1 MKRALRILELIG
13 ITILAFLLFLLVWSP
28 MVLLMFIFGMIVLL
42 MTSSIPWVG
51 YSLFIIFS
59 ILTIL
64 KFIIDIDFSNK
75 NGTL

>member
-1 MKRALRILELIG
+1 MKRTLRILELIG

-28 MVLLMFIFGMIVLL
+28 MVLVMFIFGMVGLFI
-42 MTSSIPWVG
+42 TPWLG
-51 YSLFIIFS
+51 YPLFIIFS
-59 ILTIL
+59 ILIIL

>member
-1 MKRALRILELIG
+1 MKRALRIIELIG

-59 ILTIL
+59 ILIIL
-64 KFIIDIDFSNK
+64 KFIIDILNE

>member
-28 MVLLMFIFGMIVLL
+28 MVLVMFIFGMVGLFI
-42 MTSSIPWVG
+42 TPWLG
-51 YSLFIIFS
+51 YPLFIIFS
-59 ILTIL
+59 ILIIL

>member
-28 MVLLMFIFGMIVLL
+28 MVLVMFIFGMIGLFL
-42 MTSSIPWVG
+42 TPWLG

-59 ILTIL
+59 ILIIL
-64 KFIIDIDFSNK
+64 KFIIDIDVSNK

>member
-28 MVLLMFIFGMIVLL
+28 MVLVMFIFGMI
-42 MTSSIPWVG
+42 G
-51 YSLFIIFS
+51 LFITPWLGYPLLTAFS
-59 ILTIL
+59 ILIIL

>member
-28 MVLLMFIFGMIVLL
+28 MVLVMFIFGMIGLFI
-42 MTSSIPWVG
+42 TPWLG
-51 YSLFIIFS
+51 YSLLAAFS
-59 ILTIL
+59 ILIIL
-64 KFIIDIDFSNK
+64 KFIIDLLNE

>member
-28 MVLLMFIFGMIVLL
+28 MVLLLFIVGMVGLFI
-42 MTSSIPWVG
+42 TPWLG
-51 YSLFIIFS
+51 YPLIIIFS
-59 ILTIL
+59 IFVIL
-64 KFIIDIDFSNK
+64 KFIIDLLNE

>member
-1 MKRALRILELIG
+1 MKRTLRILELIG

-28 MVLLMFIFGMIVLL
+28 MVLIMFIFGMIGLFI
-42 MTSSIPWVG
+42 TPWLG
-51 YSLFIIFS
+51 YPIFIIFI
-59 ILTIL
+59 ILIIL

>member
-28 MVLLMFIFGMIVLL
+28 MVLVMFIFGMVGLFI
-42 MTSSIPWVG
+42 TPWLG
-51 YSLFIIFS
+51 YSLFIIFC
-59 ILTIL
+59 ILIIL
-64 KFIIDIDFSNK
+64 KFIIDLLNE

>member
-1 MKRALRILELIG
+1 MKRALRIFELLG

-28 MVLLMFIFGMIVLL
+28 MVLVMFIFGMIGLFI
-42 MTSSIPWVG
+42 TPWLG

-59 ILTIL
+59 ILIIL
-64 KFIIDIDFSNK
+64 KFIIDLLNE

>member
-28 MVLLMFIFGMIVLL
+28 MVLVIFIFGMIGLFI
-42 MTSSIPWVG
+42 TPWLG
-51 YSLFIIFS
+51 YPLFIIFS

>member
-28 MVLLMFIFGMIVLL
+28 MVLLMFIFAMIGLF
-42 MTSSIPWVG
+42 IAPWLG
-51 YSLFIIFS
+51 YPLFIIFS
-59 ILTIL
+59 ILIIL

>member
-28 MVLLMFIFGMIVLL
+28 MVLVMFIFGMIGLII
-42 MTSSIPWVG
+42 TPWLG
-51 YSLFIIFS
+51 YSMFIIFC
-59 ILTIL
+59 ILIIL
-64 KFIIDIDFSNK
+64 KFIIDLLNE

>member
-13 ITILAFLLFLLVWSP
+13 ITILAFLLFLLIWSP
-28 MVLLMFIFGMIVLL
+28 MVLVMFIIGMIGLFI
-42 MTSSIPWVG
+42 TPWLG

-64 KFIIDIDFSNK
+64 KFIIDILNE

>member
-1 MKRALRILELIG
+1 MKRALQILELIG

-28 MVLLMFIFGMIVLL
+28 MVLLMFIFGMIGLFI
-42 MTSSIPWVG
+42 TPWLG
-51 YSLFIIFS
+51 YSLLAAFS
-59 ILTIL
+59 ILIIL

>member
-1 MKRALRILELIG
+1 MKRTLRILELIG

-28 MVLLMFIFGMIVLL
+28 MVLVMFIFGMI
-42 MTSSIPWVG
+42 G
-51 YSLFIIFS
+51 LFITPWLGYPLLAAFS
-59 ILTIL
+59 ILIIL

>member
-13 ITILAFLLFLLVWSP
+13 ITILAFLLFLIVWSP
-28 MVLLMFIFGMIVLL
+28 MMLVMFIFGMIGLFI
-42 MTSSIPWVG
+42 TPWLG
-51 YSLFIIFS
+51 YTLFIIFS